1 MLNKTS
7 HLLTGILVFSSL
19 TVAGVGSAMA
29 DTIDLNNA
37 QTSDFTIS
45 QLRGHQT
52 YKGLPQMK
60 MSDYIIGT
68 VVGQAGG
75 IVTILL
81 PDGTSFN
88 TTMTDSL
95 NPGVYNYYGG
105 MDVRV
110 QEVDGAYVL
119 VGLARPTWITKL
131 EGYKEVEEVDN
142 KTSSVL
148 DEVGDTPLVGLPPM
162 QEETKPM
169 VMEEVQPEAVRGM
182 W

>member
-1 MLNKTS
+1 MINKTS

-19 TVAGVGSAMA
+19 TVAGVNSAMA
-29 DTIDLNNA
+29 DTVDLNNP
-37 QTSDFTIS
+37 QSSDFTIS
-45 QLRGHQT
+45 QLRGHKTFMGQ
-52 YKGLPQMK
+52 PQLK
-60 MSDYIIGT
+60 MSDYIIGR

-81 PDGTSFN
+81 PDGTVFN
-88 TTMTDSL
+88 TAMTDSL

-110 QEVDGAYVL
+110 QEIDDSYVL
-119 VGLARPTWITKL
+119 VGLAHPTWITRI
-131 EGYKEVEEVDN
+131 EGYKEVEDSSS
-142 KTSSVL
+142 KTSSLL
-148 DEVGDTPLVGLPPM
+148 DEVGQTPLVGLPPM

-169 VMEEVQPEAVRGM
+169 MMEEVQPEAVRGM